1 VSFLITAFVIQAAVV
16 KTQEPET
23 KPADKGEVAD
33 LLAKLRKSDQP
44 VVETCLEGCD
54 EAKPSNVQ
62 KVVGGQVVEKPAPEY
77 PVIAKAAHASGDVVV
92 QLIVDEE
99 GKVIAAKA
107 ISGHPLLQAAAVAA
121 ERHATFT
128 PGLGEWFPG
137 QGVGDHYVPVRHRL
151 NNPGIHRVVLT
162 VKRKLVWGSCIPWSA
177 DAPQA
182 ALWELVLLIQV
193 ATSLQS
199 QT

>member
-92 QLIVDEE
+92 QLIVDE
-99 GKVIAAKA
+99 G
-107 ISGHPLLQAAAVAA
+107 
-121 ERHATFT
+121 
-128 PGLGEWFPG
+128 G
-137 QGVGDHYVPVRHRL
+137 QGYRRQSNQRASSASGSSGGSRATCDLY
-151 NNPGIHRVVLT
+151 PG
-162 VKRKLVWGSCIPWSA
+162 PW
-177 DAPQA
+177 
-182 ALWELVLLIQV
+182 
-193 ATSLQS
+193 
-199 QT
+199 